1 MKINYINNQIGFSK
15 KVLST
20 KEKSANT
27 SRSLCAQQNS
37 FQFPNYSFYLVNFK
51 SNLQE
56 DDLTDEESLNILHQR
71 LVELNK
77 KSKTDNQTSKPNLKG
92 PFYDVIK
99 SIALALDSEDKYTR
113 GHSMRVTLY
122 SILLAKELGV
132 SQTDIEKLEIA
143 SLLHD
148 IGKVGISE
156 EILQKPTGL
165 TDEEYEIMKTHS
177 ENAEKIITGIKK
189 LENIIP
195 IVRHHHERWDGRGY
209 PDKLQGE
216 EIPFFARII
225 ALADT
230 YDAMTSTRSYR
241 KALSHDEA
249 IKEIKKCAG
258 TQFDPILAEKFIEI
272 QNKIKAA
279 KENPDEF
286 YLKNLKPL
294 LAGSSN

>member
-1 MKINYINNQIGFSK
+1 MKINYVNNQIGFSK

-51 SNLQE
+51 SNLQVN
-56 DDLTDEESLNILHQR
+56 DLTDEESLNILHQR

-156 EILQKPTGL
+156 EILQKSTGL
-165 TDEEYEIMKTHS
+165 TDVEYEIMKTHS

-216 EIPFFARII
+216 EIPFFARIV

-230 YDAMTSTRSYR
+230 YDAMTSTRPYR

-279 KENPDEF
+279 KENSEKYYMKYF
-286 YLKNLKPL
+286 RAYEEIK
-294 LAGSSN
+294 

>member
-51 SNLQE
+51 SNMQE

-99 SIALALDSEDKYTR
+99 LIALALDSEDKYTR

-216 EIPFFARII
+216 EIPFFARIV

-230 YDAMTSTRSYR
+230 YDAMTSTRPYR

-258 TQFDPILAEKFIEI
+258 TQFDPILAEKFVEI

-294 LAGSSN
+294 LAGSLN